1 MARFVVGAEQA
12 ASGDFVVWGE
22 GEPRREMFFGGPS
35 AHVGADFGDQFE
47 GGIRGNAVDL
57 RQIHAAGN
65 VMERGPDIETGFV
78 VAGLSTGARTGER
91 WGRGLD
97 RFDQRLDVSF
107 DGLVANRD
115 LGLTGVEKFEILP
128 EGEEVFGPVVAGEG
142 GGDFG
147 LGGAATVIAMFGE
160 PFGIALP
167 GDDVAENA
175 EAGYSGDVADGE
187 RELQIH
193 LNERF
198 LHALDAASGGFDQG
212 LTVAEIGAEGGDF
225 GSGAGN
231 FRAAG
236 RRCEVRESIRNRKRR
251 SWISK

>member
-1 MARFVVGAEQA
+1 
-12 ASGDFVVWGE
+12 
-22 GEPRREMFFGGPS
+22 MFFGGPS